1 MGQSL
6 NHAPGT
12 SAHGGAGSPWN
23 GSRQSVRRSKRPSSQ
38 HSSSWV
44 LPRRTPRSSSSRSRD
59 RACSACGGAAPASG
73 RGYVPCSPGRRD
85 LRTAPGPAQVAVQSV
100 GAVVR
105 PVVPTEPDA
114 RQRRRQKAR
123 SAVKKV
129 LPPRPEQPA
138 AKLGSPKVQLR
149 TGLGT
154 AEGMEAGKRRT
165 PPPRRAAH
173 AVGGVREGGDGVVV
187 IGPATARSQRRRELR
202 AAPSVGL
209 HHQRRRK

>member
-38 HSSSWV
+38 HSSSWAW
-44 LPRRTPRSSSSRSRD
+44 PRRTPRSSWSRSRD
-59 RACSACGGAAPASG
+59 RACSACGGAVRASG
-73 RGYVPCSPGRRD
+73 RGYVPCSRGRKG
-85 LRTAPGPAQVAVQSV
+85 LRTVPGPAQAAVQSV
-100 GAVVR
+100 AAVVR
-105 PVVPTEPDA
+105 PAVPTEPIG
-114 RQRRRQKAR
+114 RRRQKQKAR
-123 SAVKKV
+123 NAAQEE
-129 LPPRPEQPA
+129 PPRAEQRA
-138 AKLGSPKVQLR
+138 AKLGRPKVQLR
-149 TGLGT
+149 TALRT
-154 AEGMEAGKRRT
+154 AEGMEAQKRRT

-173 AVGGVREGGDGVVV
+173 AAVGVREGVDGMVV
-187 IGPATARSQRRRELR
+187 IGPAIARSQWQSELR